1 MKYTEKELKEMI
13 KTYRESLKPDWNKL
27 ITEQTPRGKNLENP
41 SVVKTYQ
48 EGDVI
53 ELNHEIANLSSR
65 TLDDIIMSRR
75 SIRKYSKE
83 PLTLDELS
91 YLLKLT
97 CDISKIGNGYAL
109 GVVPTGG
116 ARNTLETYF
125 FANNVEGLNKG
136 LYHYAKDTKNITLI
150 KKDVDPDLVDKAT
163 KGQLRG
169 TGIVVMWS
177 TIPYRSEFKYSF
189 TAHKMI
195 AMEAGHASQNLY
207 LASESI
213 DCGMVAIAAYDQSA
227 IDKLLDLDGEDEF
240 VVYVATVGKKI
251 K

>member
-1 MKYTEKELKEMI
+1 MKYTEKEINELI
-13 KTYRESLKPDWNKL
+13 KVYRESLKPNWNL
-27 ITEQTPRGKNLENP
+27 LHTEQTPRGKALEKP
-41 SVVKTYQ
+41 SIYKTYQ
-48 EGDVI
+48 EGEVI
-53 ELNHEIANLSSR
+53 ELNQDIANLSNR

-75 SIRKYSKE
+75 SIRKYSKD
-83 PLTLDELS
+83 LISFDELS

-97 CDISKIGNGYAL
+97 CDIRQIGNGFAL

-125 FANNVEGLNKG
+125 YANNVEGLNKG
-136 LYHYAKDTKNITLI
+136 LYHYQKDTKNIRLI
-150 KKDVDPDLVDKAT
+150 KKDVDPESVNDSTL
-163 KGQLRG
+163 GQLRD
-169 TGIVVMWS
+169 TGIVVFWS
-177 TIPYRSEFKYSF
+177 TIPYRSEYRYIF

-207 LASESI
+207 LAAESI
-213 DCGMVAIAAYDQSA
+213 DCGMVAIAAYDQSKV
-227 IDKLLDLDGEDEF
+227 DKLLELDGEDEF